1 MKLDRRPLDPG
12 AWLQNV
18 LSSRGPQCGP
28 WRSSWIASSPRG
40 AAPRND
46 ILKSRPRRSSCGFS
60 AGHDRPWRR
69 SGGGGPAAAH
79 GFTLL
84 EVLVALAIFAL
95 AAVVLGAT
103 YVNALNAYEAATRR
117 NGYSE
122 DLRFA
127 RMAMLTEPDRNK
139 VEEGGQLDLGSGKRA
154 RWQADVAATNTVDLF
169 SVTWTCDI
177 TDSTRPEPYR
187 TSQTFL
193 LLRPTWSD
201 PVESA
206 TLLEQT
212 RERIL
217 QIQGTTP

>member
-1 MKLDRRPLDPG
+1 MDVRADAGDGGDEIMTANLPRSKVERRRSKVVRRPTWGL
-12 AWLQNV
+12 
-18 LSSRGPQCGP
+18 R
-28 WRSSWIASSPRG
+28 R
-40 AAPRND
+40 APCDLR
-46 ILKSRPRRSSCGFS
+46 
-60 AGHDRPWRR
+60 A
-69 SGGGGPAAAH
+69 PA
-79 GFTLL
+79 FTLL

-127 RMAMLTEPDRNK
+127 RMALLTEPDRDK
-139 VEEGGQLDLGSGKRA
+139 VEEGGELDLGGGKRA
-154 RWQADVAATNTVDLF
+154 RWQADVASTNTVDLF

-177 TDSTRPEPYR
+177 TDPGRPEPYH
-187 TSQTFL
+187 TTQTFL
-193 LLRPTWSD
+193 LLRPTWAD
-201 PVESA
+201 PVERS